1 MKKISFSCFSLIV
14 IFLFFTT
21 FLYANPVKEI
31 YEEGLAA
38 FSNQDYS
45 RAIELFEKALTYYPK
60 LAPAYN
66 YIGLAQKALNRS
78 IESIRM
84 SFEKAIEADPSYAPS
99 YDNLS
104 KYYYALGQFDT
115 AESYGLQAIALNPD
129 EVSSYLTLGWT
140 CLIGQGN
147 AKKAISH
154 FEKALTLTDFL
165 YVYFGLGIA
174 YYMDGQNYK
183 VLDMITRLRE
193 KNEEDLAL
201 KLEILLRS
209 GTYNPSQY
217 KDFVGMLITTGI
229 FTAETAPSA
238 SNNIRVSEPLK
249 TSPSVEPSVAQR
261 MLELQKRGADFY
273 DTDLY
278 Y

>member
-1 MKKISFSCFSLIV
+1 
-14 IFLFFTT
+14 
-21 FLYANPVKEI
+21 
-31 YEEGLAA
+31 
-38 FSNQDYS
+38 
-45 RAIELFEKALTYYPK
+45 
-60 LAPAYN
+60 
-66 YIGLAQKALNRS
+66 
-78 IESIRM
+78 
-84 SFEKAIEADPSYAPS
+84 
-99 YDNLS
+99 
-104 KYYYALGQFDT
+104 
-115 AESYGLQAIALNPD
+115 
-129 EVSSYLTLGWT
+129 
-140 CLIGQGN
+140 
-147 AKKAISH
+147 
-154 FEKALTLTDFL
+154 
-165 YVYFGLGIA
+165 
-174 YYMDGQNYK
+174 MDGQNYK